1 MPDNGGG
8 RLPATLIAIFA
19 VGLLLFFV
27 RSVVEIAVLLFIS
40 VLLAAYFSAVTD
52 LLVRI
57 LRAPRAVSLILAVV
71 VTGLALAGVG
81 ALVVPPVATQTQELI
96 AALPDL
102 GRRLDT
108 AVGRLAALYPE
119 LGRAAFRTEDGT
131 FVEALLSDA
140 TDFVRGSLGSYLTAG
155 GKLAVEIFSV
165 FAMGL
170 YLAFDP
176 KGYKEGV
183 ISLVPPKVRHI
194 ARTTLTDLENTL
206 RAWIAAQLLAMI
218 VLAVLT
224 GIGLWA
230 LRVPYPLAFAVFTGL
245 AALVPFFGT
254 IVSTLLP
261 ALVVLA
267 AGGVGKA
274 FAVLLLGVGVHLV
287 EANVVAP
294 LIFQERIKLPPVLTI
309 LSILVMATVLGVL
322 GLIVAVPLLAITMV
336 ILRHVL
342 IGEIYGTAPAVETPA
357 VLVPTQEHRR
367 FSLPSR

>member
-19 VGLLLFFV
+19 VGLILFFV
-27 RSVVEIAVLLFIS
+27 RSVVEVAVLLFVA

-52 LLVRI
+52 LAVRVFHT
-57 LRAPRAVSLILAVV
+57 PRAVSLAMAVV
-71 VTGLALAGVG
+71 VTGLAITGIG
-81 ALVVPPVATQTQELI
+81 ALVVPPVVSQTQELF

-108 AVGRLAALYPE
+108 AVGRLVARYPE
-119 LGRAAFRTEDGT
+119 LGRAAFSSENGT
-131 FVEALLSDA
+131 FVENLLSDA
-140 TDFVRGSLGSYLTAG
+140 TNFVRGSLVPYLTAG

-176 KGYKEGV
+176 KGYREGV

-194 ARTTLTDLENTL
+194 ARTTLTDLDNTL
-206 RAWIAAQLLAMI
+206 RAWIGAQLLAMF
-218 VLAVLT
+218 VLAAFT

-254 IVSTLLP
+254 IVSTLVP
-261 ALVVLA
+261 AFVVLA
-267 AGGVGKA
+267 AGGLGKA
-274 FAVLLLGVGVHLV
+274 LAVLLLGVGVHLV

-294 LIFQERIKLPPVLTI
+294 LIFQERIRLPPVLTI

-336 ILRHVL
+336 IIRHVL
-342 IGEIYGTAPAVETPA
+342 IGEIYGTVPAVETPA

-367 FSLPSR
+367 FSLPST